1 MPFTSDD
8 LVAAVRLRAFLPDAS
23 DVTAANILATADE
36 EQSSTLA
43 DIVRN
48 IDPSW
53 WLTEATHALVSGT
66 STYRLPGRSFGAGAE
81 RVEIVDSTGRRE
93 PVTPIDLADAWR
105 FALVRGADWPGR
117 FGFVVMDDELALYPP
132 PASQDVGL
140 TLSVR
145 YQRQP
150 SALVPVASCVPVVSI
165 DSATVA
171 TVTGTPPASMQAGQY
186 VDYVRG
192 DGSFPALA
200 SERLVFDASAGALE
214 VDASTPWPA
223 ALIATPPA
231 HRADYLCPTAQAC
244 YPRVPANLWPVLVLA
259 TVRTILAATGDMQG
273 ARDAEEQLEAR
284 IVKAR
289 SVTTPRAR
297 QTPAFINRD
306 SYLRRGR

>member
-23 DVTAANILATADE
+23 DVADANVLSTADE
-36 EQSSTLA
+36 EQSSTLS

-53 WLTEATHALVSGT
+53 WLTEATHAIVSGT
-66 STYRLPGRSFGAGAE
+66 SAYRLPGRSFGAGAE
-81 RVEIVDSTGRRE
+81 RVELVDSTGRRE

-117 FGFVVMDDELALYPP
+117 FGFVVMDDELVLYPP

-150 SALVPVASCVPVVSI
+150 PALVPVADCARVLTVS
-165 DSATVA
+165 SATALVI
-171 TVTGTPPASMQAGQY
+171 TGTLPTAIAAGAY
-186 VDYVRG
+186 IDYVRG
-192 DGSFPALA
+192 DGSFPVL
-200 SERLVFDASAGALE
+200 SVERLISADSDPDITLDAATAL
-214 VDASTPWPA
+214 PA
-223 ALIATPPA
+223 TVATPPSY
-231 HRADYLCPTAQAC
+231 RADYLCPTGSTC

-259 TVRTILAATGDMQG
+259 TVRTILAATGDAQG
-273 ARDAEEQLEAR
+273 ASVAEAQLETR